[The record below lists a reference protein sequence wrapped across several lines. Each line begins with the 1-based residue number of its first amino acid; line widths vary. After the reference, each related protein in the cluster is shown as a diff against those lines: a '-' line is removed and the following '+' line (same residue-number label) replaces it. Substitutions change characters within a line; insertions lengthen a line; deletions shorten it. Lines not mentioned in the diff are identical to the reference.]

1 MQSTE
6 MYILNDVVKLTGIPK
21 QTLHAWERRY
31 KAVVPKRQESNRRV
45 YSRDEVY
52 RLRLLKELVD
62 SGQRIGNIA
71 NLDTAGL
78 EKKLSARTDQTRF
91 SMSDLLDVIE
101 ALDQET
107 LDRTLTDYFLARGP
121 VAFCQELILPTL
133 REIGDRW
140 EKSSLSVIAEHMF
153 SASARNLLGLALNQ
167 GQKATGGLV
176 AMFTT
181 PEGEPHELAVLAA
194 AVSAKMLGVKTIFL
208 GPQSPPAELAAAA
221 AKLDVDIVCIGS
233 VVLPAAELKRQ
244 IDGLMA
250 VLPQNMEVWL
260 GKPEPLGPEF
270 SARPRLRVFSD
281 LFDYENAMRAKAT
294 LAAA

>member
-1 MQSTE
+1 

-71 NLDTAGL
+71 DLDTPGL
-78 EKKLSARTDQTRF
+78 EKKLSARSDQNRLST
-91 SMSDLLDVIE
+91 SDLLDVIE
-101 ALDQET
+101 ALDQEA

-121 VAFCQELILPTL
+121 IAFCQELIMPTL

-140 EKSSLSVIAEHMF
+140 EKASLSAIAEHLF

-167 GQKATGGLV
+167 GQMPTGSMV

-194 AVSAKMLGVKTIFL
+194 AVSAKMFGVQAIFL
-208 GPQSPPAELAAAA
+208 GPQSPPVELAKAA
-221 AKLDVDIVCIGS
+221 AKLNVDVVCIGS
-233 VVLPAAELKRQ
+233 LVLPTADLERQ
-244 IDGLMA
+244 IDLLTST
-250 VLPQNMEVWL
+250 LPPNIELWL
-260 GKPEPLGPEF
+260 GRPEPIDEVL
-270 SARPRLRVFSD
+270 SIHPRVRVFSD
-281 LFDYENAMRAKAT
+281 LFDYENAMRTKAT